1 MAITAL
7 CSDNVVRTFDQNGFD
22 TVNNF
27 HYFDFVGF
35 DACIP
40 HESSRCEGNCSK
52 HPLMHADWL
61 MSWADLNER
70 ELKHIE
76 AMLTPA
82 QKAKIAADAEAEKAA
97 HKLAHEALKREQYAR
112 DIKEKAQMGLKKNEK
127 PKKIQQPCKW
137 VVGQFKG
144 DECWAWEYTDPKS
157 GKRECP
163 HTCQRLHIGEEG
175 WHDQWLTNP
184 RWEPPA
190 TGFEARFQACGTGLK
205 GARAMGK
212 GKGH

>member
-137 VVGQFKG
+137 IVGQFLG
-144 DECWAWEYTDPKS
+144 DECWAWEYTDPET
-157 GKRECP
+157 GKRMCP
-163 HTCQRLHIGEEG
+163 HTCQRLH
-175 WHDQWLTNP
+175 
-184 RWEPPA
+184 
-190 TGFEARFQACGTGLK
+190 
-205 GARAMGK
+205 
-212 GKGH
+212 